1 MKNYVRDFFAFSI
14 NEAKYQKHHGKKYRE
29 YYTMNSLED
38 ERAENYIRE
47 LKEEAFEGIKDQ
59 KIEGWYV
66 DHYEFNENKTF
77 MFVNDSVP
85 DICVFLTPFFE
96 FPLDTGINVEIFMY
110 DPVDLWEIENVHY
123 LLSGDMSK
131 DVNVI
136 VELVIGEL
144 KELISNNLKKLL
156 KRIKE
161 NVGDIFELALKNE
174 SVDATIWLMTLGF
187 SPEKYFDDEEEMFRF
202 YQEGSEGYTPE
213 QREILRNNLPI
224 GVFSKINRN
233 AKKKNLFGI

>member
-29 YYTMNSLED
+29 YYTMNSLETD
-38 ERAENYIRE
+38 RAEDYIRV

-59 KIEGWYV
+59 KIDGWYV
-66 DHYEFNENKTF
+66 DRYEFSQNYTF
-77 MFVNDSVP
+77 MFVNNSVP

-110 DPVDLWEIENVHY
+110 DQVDLWEIENVHY

-144 KELISNNLKKLL
+144 KELISNNFKKLL

-161 NVGDIFELALKNE
+161 NAGDIFELAMENE

-187 SPEKYFDDEEEMFRF
+187 SPKKYFDSEDEMFRF
-202 YQEGSEGYTPE
+202 YQEGSEDYTPE